1 MSISYPS
8 AKSEWTPLRLIE
20 SELKLVEE
28 TLYATLASPVGTI
41 DAVTR
46 HLVGAGGKRL
56 RPSLV
61 ILSAYASDKP
71 VDIDTMIKLAAG
83 VELIHMATLV
93 HDDVIDGAEIRRGR
107 PTANTHWGNHVSVLT
122 GDYMLAKSFF
132 LLSGHG
138 DMRIMQAV
146 AQATIAMAEGEI
158 NQIEAVHDFRTQ
170 TDQYIS
176 TIKNKTA
183 EFMSACCRIGTILA
197 STPNEIENALADYGL
212 NLGIAFQITDDILD
226 LAGDPART
234 GKPIGGDLREGKLTL
249 PVIIT
254 MMRASSTD
262 RIAIEKIL
270 SDSNNSMEDVE
281 FVLRLAQQLGAI
293 EEASLVASDFIKTA
307 VSSLQQ
313 LPASDARDSLEQ
325 LAHNILH
332 RDH

>member
-71 VDIDTMIKLAAG
+71 VDIDSMIKLAAG

-132 LLSGHG
+132 LLSEHG

-254 MMRASSTD
+254 MMRASSAD